1 MIDRM
6 LRSLMAV
13 TPLATLAALKLVLHL
28 ATHHRYGYERDELYF
43 IACAKRLAWGY
54 VDHPPFVPAMTW
66 LSGALF
72 DDSLFGLRIFPVL
85 ALTASLLLSGL
96 MARRLGGGR
105 FAQGLAAL
113 SFLIAPI
120 YLRFGTFLNIPSFEV
135 LYWCLLAFLLIVLL
149 QEDRPRLWLWIG
161 FAVGLGLLNKHSM
174 LFFAFA
180 LAVGILLSPAR
191 RYIGS
196 RWLWLGGA
204 TALLVFSPNLIWQ
217 MEHGFPT
224 LEFIRNLN
232 RDVMGDVSASDFL
245 IGQVLYMHPLLV
257 PIWGAGLWWYLFSS
271 DGRPYRLLGW
281 IFLVTLTLLL
291 AVNSKVYYLAP
302 AFPMLLAAGSVATER
317 WLAQMKARWL
327 RLAIP
332 GLMAVGGLVFLPV
345 ALPVLPIDTLDRLIP
360 RATLGLIEDPFELTE
375 HFHKEFGW
383 ENQVAVV
390 ARVYHGLPEAERARA
405 TILTGNY
412 GEAGAIGFF
421 GPQHGLPEPISGH
434 HSYYLWGPGGAT
446 GEIVIALGVPRDTL
460 EAIFAR
466 VEEAARI
473 RHPHALPLENDLA
486 VHLCT
491 QPRMSLLEAWPM
503 LRRFERIN

>member
-1 MIDRM
+1 
-6 LRSLMAV
+6 
-13 TPLATLAALKLVLHL
+13 
-28 ATHHRYGYERDELYF
+28 
-43 IACAKRLAWGY
+43 
-54 VDHPPFVPAMTW
+54 
-66 LSGALF
+66 
-72 DDSLFGLRIFPVL
+72 
-85 ALTASLLLSGL
+85 
-96 MARRLGGGR
+96 
-105 FAQGLAAL
+105 
-113 SFLIAPI
+113 
-120 YLRFGTFLNIPSFEV
+120 
-135 LYWCLLAFLLIVLL
+135 
-149 QEDRPRLWLWIG
+149 
-161 FAVGLGLLNKHSM
+161 
-174 LFFAFA
+174 
-180 LAVGILLSPAR
+180 
-191 RYIGS
+191 
-196 RWLWLGGA
+196 
-204 TALLVFSPNLIWQ
+204 
-217 MEHGFPT
+217 
-224 LEFIRNLN
+224 
-232 RDVMGDVSASDFL
+232 
-245 IGQVLYMHPLLV
+245 
-257 PIWGAGLWWYLFSS
+257 
-271 DGRPYRLLGW
+271 
-281 IFLVTLTLLL
+281 
-291 AVNSKVYYLAP
+291 
-302 AFPMLLAAGSVATER
+302 MLLAAGAVATER

-332 GLMAVGGLVFLPV
+332 GLLAVGGLVFLPV